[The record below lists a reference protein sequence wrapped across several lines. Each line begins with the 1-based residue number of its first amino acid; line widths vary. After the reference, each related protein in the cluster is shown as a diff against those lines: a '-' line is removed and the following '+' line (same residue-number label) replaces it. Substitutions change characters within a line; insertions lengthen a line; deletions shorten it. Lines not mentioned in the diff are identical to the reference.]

1 MSKKILGHEFLRK
14 LGKKRLRPGGIEAT
28 NFLLNHI
35 DFKKELKI
43 LEVACNNGL
52 NLSILSSKYPSC
64 KFYGVDLDD
73 KMIQE
78 AKKRNLSNVEF
89 IRANAAKLPFED
101 DSIDCILNEAML
113 TMLPNTVKERVLSE
127 YKRVLKKGGILLT
140 HDIAIIDNEDKVV
153 EKLSNAVNISVSP
166 MIIENWTK
174 ILNNNGFNIVE
185 QKIGKLTLLN
195 PLGLIKDEGLLTTIK
210 IVFNGLKKE
219 NRDQFLNMKKTFTKL
234 KNDMNYIAIVSK
246 KR

>member
-1 MSKKILGHEFLRK
+1 
-14 LGKKRLRPGGIEAT
+14 
-28 NFLLNHI
+28 
-35 DFKKELKI
+35 
-43 LEVACNNGL
+43 
-52 NLSILSSKYPSC
+52 
-64 KFYGVDLDD
+64 
-73 KMIQE
+73 
-78 AKKRNLSNVEF
+78 
-89 IRANAAKLPFED
+89 
-101 DSIDCILNEAML
+101 ML

-185 QKIGKLTLLN
+185 QKMGKLTLLN

-210 IVFNGLKKE
+210 IVFNGLKKKIE
-219 NRDQFLNMKKTFTKL
+219 INF
-234 KNDMNYIAIVSK
+234 
-246 KR
+246 